1 MILHHAKIVLHIPC
15 AGPDGTDKSRQMWQK
30 MHEPDF
36 FLREEST
43 PTVDNMA
50 VH

>member
-30 MHEPDF
+30 MHEPYF

>member
-1 MILHHAKIVLHIPC
+1 MILHHANIVLHIPC
-15 AGPDGTDKSRQMWQK
+15 AGPDGTDKSRQMRQK

-36 FLREEST
+36 ALREENT
-43 PTVDNMA
+43 PTVDNTA